1 MIAEYRERKEK
12 EIRQIERNECVVV
25 VVRINECKLPRSRE

>member
-1 MIAEYRERKEK
+1 MTAEYRERKEK
-12 EIRQIERNECVVV
+12 EIRQIERKECVV